1 MDSALSK
8 IVHAIPYGG
17 WLSLA
22 AILAVTWIH
31 LRLVRSGD
39 GVLTRPW
46 LIGATTLGA
55 GLGGR
60 LHFVLERA
68 ASGATT
74 AELLTALDPT
84 KGGSTFFG
92 AALGGAVGLGLAR
105 SHLPR
110 MGLGRLADLGAT
122 PFAASI
128 FVGRMGCL
136 VAGCCVGLPT
146 DAPWGWSV
154 ATSLRVH
161 PLPVYL
167 GLWALVAA
175 AAAAAWTRAA
185 NDPARIEVRRD
196 RPGVHFWRWAFLF
209 SVGRAALE
217 SFRWGADADVNP
229 AQVESVILA
238 SFAVGWLGW
247 VARSAHNSA
256 QNSPSRDADQLLRAR
271 HSRRGHPSEVDA
283 G

>member
-1 MDSALSK
+1 
-8 IVHAIPYGG
+8 
-17 WLSLA
+17 
-22 AILAVTWIH
+22 VTWIH
-31 LRLVRSGD
+31 IRLARSGD

-60 LHFVLERA
+60 LHFLLERA
-68 ASGATT
+68 ASGAPTSD
-74 AELLTALDPT
+74 LLTALDPT
-84 KGGSTFFG
+84 TSGSTFFG
-92 AALGGAVGLGLAR
+92 AVLGGAVGLGLAR

-136 VAGCCVGLPT
+136 VAGCCVGQPT

-161 PLPVYL
+161 PLPIYL

-175 AAAAAWTRAA
+175 AAASAWTRAVNA
-185 NDPARIEVRRD
+185 SAPSESRRD

-209 SVGRAALE
+209 SVGRTVLE
-217 SFRWGADADVNP
+217 SFRWRADSGVNP
-229 AQVESVILA
+229 AQVESVIFA
-238 SFAVGWLGW
+238 SFAIGWLW
-247 VARSAHNSA
+247 WAARST
-256 QNSPSRDADQLLRAR
+256 QNSPSRQV
-271 HSRRGHPSEVDA
+271 SRTR
-283 G
+283 